1 MVALNM
7 SPDLWAMAPRAQT
20 IALEWFEAGVSVGY
34 ADGVAQGRQ
43 AAEQELAAI
52 QRAAVASARVT
63 ANSVPFDVLAER
75 RGEHDRAAA
84 HRALLR
90 ERGVA

>member
-1 MVALNM
+1 MSDLENRPIPTLAELSPWGMTVA
-7 SPDLWAMAPRAQT
+7 
-20 IALEWFEAGVSVGY
+20 EAYY
-34 ADGVAQGRQ
+34 ASGVAVGIAIGRRRE
-43 AAEQELAAI
+43 ADELAAI

-63 ANSVPFDVLAER
+63 ANSVAYDVLAER

-90 ERGVA
+90 ERGIA

>member
-1 MVALNM
+1 MTV
-7 SPDLWAMAPRAQT
+7 SPDLWAMNPRAQD
-20 IALEWFEAGVSVGY
+20 IWLEAYGTGY
-34 ADGVAQGRQ
+34 VHGVAEGRRRED
-43 AAEQELAAI
+43 AELAAI

-75 RGEHDRAAA
+75 RGEHERAAA

-90 ERGVA
+90 ERGIA